1 MEKVIIIGAGHGG
14 VQVASSLRSEGF
26 QGSILVIAKEPEF
39 PYQKP
44 PLSKDF
50 LKGKIGEANLAFRSI
65 DFYQKNNIDLA
76 LGVDIQRVDT
86 DNQKVIATNG
96 KEFLFDQLILATGAD
111 NRILRIEGSHLE
123 GIHYLRTLSDAQVI
137 QSKLES
143 AQKIAVV
150 GGGFI
155 GLELAAAAVV
165 QGKDVTVIEAQ
176 DRLMARVLP
185 PLLTDVFQREHEA
198 NGVKFRFNSFANAYQ
213 EEAGRAT
220 GVNLKDGSFIEAD
233 LILVGIG
240 VIPNTAL
247 AEAANLDC
255 DNGIVVNEFMQ
266 TSNPSIFSVGDCA
279 NHYNPFAGKRT
290 RLESVQNAVDQAKT
304 VAKFITGNPEPYNAV
319 PWFWT
324 NQYQL
329 KLQMAGFNT
338 DYDEYVIRGEL
349 DDKKFSIFY
358 YKDQKLT
365 GVDSLNKPSDH
376 LGVRKLLQ
384 AGVSPD
390 QTSISDTTIKVKAHL
405 PQ

>member
-1 MEKVIIIGAGHGG
+1 MESVIVIGAGHGG

-26 QGSILVIAKEPEF
+26 EGSILVIAREPDY

-50 LKGKIGEANLAFRSI
+50 LKGKIGEANLAFRSV
-65 DFYQKNNIDLA
+65 DFYEKNKIDLE
-76 LGVDIQRVDT
+76 LGVDVKSINVEA
-86 DNQKVIATNG
+86 QKVISTNG
-96 KEFLFDQLILATGAD
+96 TEYKYDKLILATGGD
-111 NRILRIEGSHLE
+111 NRILKIEGNHLD
-123 GIHYLRTLSDAQVI
+123 GVHYLRTLSDSKVI
-137 QSKLES
+137 QTKLES
-143 AQKIAVV
+143 AQKIAII

-165 QGKDVTVIEAQ
+165 QGKEVGVIEAQ

-185 PLLTDVFQREHEA
+185 PVLTDIFQQVHEE
-198 NGVKFRFNSFANAYQ
+198 NGVKFRFNSFANSYQ
-213 EEAGRAT
+213 EHDGKAS
-220 GVNLKDGSFIEAD
+220 GVLLKDGSFIEAD

-240 VIPNTAL
+240 VVANAKL
-247 AEAANLDC
+247 AEDAGLTC

-266 TSNPSIFSVGDCA
+266 TSNPNIFSVGDCA

-304 VAKFITGNPEPYNAV
+304 VAKFITGDPQPYNAV

-338 DYDEYVIRGEL
+338 DFDEYVVRGNLL
-349 DDKKFSIFY
+349 DRKFSIFY
-358 YKDQKLT
+358 YKNNKLT
-365 GVDSLNKPSDH
+365 GADSLNKPSDH

-390 QTSISDTTIKVKAHL
+390 RNCITDTSIKVKAFL
-405 PQ
+405 S